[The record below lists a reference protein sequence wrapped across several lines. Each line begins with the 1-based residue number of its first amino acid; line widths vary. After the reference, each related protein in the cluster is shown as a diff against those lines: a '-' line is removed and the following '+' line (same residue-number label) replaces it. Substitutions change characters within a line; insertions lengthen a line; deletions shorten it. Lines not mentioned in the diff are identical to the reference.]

1 VPTVAEAGGPKD
13 FEVSGWTAIAAPK
26 GLPKAVA
33 DKITAD
39 IAKALAEPDVKEKFA
54 AFGYEP
60 FTPTRDQFT
69 QYIQA
74 ESIKQANVIQKT
86 KASLD

>member
-1 VPTVAEAGGPKD
+1 MTV
-13 FEVSGWTAIAAPK
+13 IAAPS

-39 IAKALAEPDVKEKFA
+39 IAKALAEPDMREKLVS
-54 AFGYEP
+54 FGYEL
-60 FTPTRDQFT
+60 FTPSRELFT

-74 ESIKQANVIQKT
+74 ESARQAAMILRV
-86 KASLD
+86 KAALDRWRKGAG

>member
-1 VPTVAEAGGPKD
+1 MTV
-13 FEVSGWTAIAAPK
+13 IAAPS

-39 IAKALAEPDVKEKFA
+39 IAKALAEPDIREKLVS
-54 AFGYEP
+54 FGYAL
-60 FTPTRDQFT
+60 FTPSRELFT

-74 ESIKQANVIQKT
+74 ESARHAAVILRV
-86 KASLD
+86 KAALDRWRKGAG

>member
-1 VPTVAEAGGPKD
+1 MTV
-13 FEVSGWTAIAAPK
+13 IAAPS

-39 IAKALAEPDVKEKFA
+39 IAKALAEPDMREKLVS
-54 AFGYEP
+54 FGYEL
-60 FTPTRDQFT
+60 FTPSRELFT

-74 ESIKQANVIQKT
+74 ESARQAAVILRA
-86 KASLD
+86 KAALDRWRKGAG

>member
-1 VPTVAEAGGPKD
+1 MTV
-13 FEVSGWTAIAAPK
+13 IAAPS

-39 IAKALAEPDVKEKFA
+39 IAKALAEPDMREKLVS
-54 AFGYEP
+54 FGYGL
-60 FTPTRDQFT
+60 FTPSRELFT

-74 ESIKQANVIQKT
+74 ESARQAAVILRA
-86 KASLD
+86 KAALDRRRKGAG